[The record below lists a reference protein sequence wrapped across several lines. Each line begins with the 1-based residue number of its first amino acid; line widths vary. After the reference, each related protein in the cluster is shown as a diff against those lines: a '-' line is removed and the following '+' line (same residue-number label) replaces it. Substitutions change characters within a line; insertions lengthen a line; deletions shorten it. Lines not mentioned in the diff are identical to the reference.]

1 MGTETYGLNLMVH
14 DNLKQF
20 MLNFNYSKVHIN
32 EEGRANRV
40 YSGSLGG
47 MKMFTTYMAMMNH
60 SMVWM
65 GKKGSVA
72 GVAFGT
78 TITTNEVDVIDGNI
92 YFDNQFLGL
101 SLTSFYTKPFNF
113 DRLTVSPMLAVSS
126 PFMMFDM
133 YNHDTMWNKDVMI
146 IAGSN
151 FSYKLTQR
159 FGINIGVNIIESSA
173 QDFPTMKTFTIGGRL
188 SF

>member
-1 MGTETYGLNLMVH
+1 MY
-14 DNLKQF
+14 
-20 MLNFNYSKVHIN
+20 
-32 EEGRANRV
+32 
-40 YSGSLGG
+40 
-47 MKMFTTYMAMMNH
+47 TTYMAMMNH

-65 GKKGSVA
+65 GKKGSVV
-72 GVAFGT
+72 GIAFGSSLT
-78 TITTNEVDVIDGNI
+78 SNNVDVIDGNI

-133 YNHDTMWNKDVMI
+133 YRHNTMWNKNVMI

-159 FGINIGVNIIESSA
+159 FGVNVGVNLIESSA
-173 QDFPTMKTFTIGGRL
+173 NDFPTMKTFTIGGRL